1 MIKSKKDTSIIEPL
15 SESEEPEILNNS
27 LSDQLRSSIQ
37 TRTLKLELENCRL
50 LSEIES
56 INENSF
62 QKDSFRILELE
73 KEKKELQ
80 LKLDSLIKDNDQLSQ
95 ESSNLGFT
103 SRIVELEKEKKELK
117 FSFDSLI
124 KNNERLI
131 LRNSYLDYTCKL
143 MKQENQ
149 NLQPV
154 VKNQQEEIED
164 QVTLE
169 SDHDQLSNDYLKLLQ
184 EQDTLRDNLA
194 ECQNEL
200 RSLNDSYKTLN
211 MVNES
216 LLIEREN
223 REDDLTLKMLKK
235 EHTKL
240 QVIIDSQ
247 YNSPLNIVLFNFT
260 PSNIIF

>member
-1 MIKSKKDTSIIEPL
+1 MIKSNCKKDTSIIEPL
-15 SESEEPEILNNS
+15 SDSEEAEIVNNS
-27 LSDQLRSSIQ
+27 LSDQLKNSIQ

-80 LKLDSLIKDNDQLSQ
+80 LKLDSLIKNNDRLSQ

-117 FSFDSLI
+117 FSLESLI

-131 LRNSYLDYTCKL
+131 LRNSNLDYTCKL
-143 MKQENQ
+143 MKQDNQ
-149 NLQPV
+149 NLQAV
-154 VKNQQEEIED
+154 SKKQQEEIED

-169 SDHDQLSNDYLKLLQ
+169 SHHDQLSNDYLKRLQ
-184 EQDTLRDNLA
+184 EQNILRDNLA
-194 ECQNEL
+194 ECQKEL
-200 RSLNDSYKTLN
+200 RSLNDSYKRLT
-211 MVNES
+211 MVNKS
-216 LLIEREN
+216 LLNEREN
-223 REDDLTLKMLKK
+223 REDDLKTLKMLKM
-235 EHTKL
+235 EYTKL

-247 YNSPLNIVLFNFT
+247 YKILH
-260 PSNIIF
+260 